1 MENLMAFLSKFC
13 SYLILMVVIIVVA
26 TLGFIIGRIVRK
38 GLDKNKGGEAV
49 QTVEAKKEA

>member
-1 MENLMAFLSKFC
+1 MAFLSKFC

-49 QTVEAKKEA
+49 QTAEAKKEA